1 MTTGRVERYRRSTR
15 WLHGSVYVAVLVLR
29 FTGVWRS
36 TRRESLAVESAG
48 RDAAH
53 PPARGV
59 GWALLVVVMWVVI
72 RIRGAVGFV
81 VEWLRFRRSDLTWFR
96 RWPAA
101 IVTGRFAWH
110 DGRFDPGSGS
120 PMSRWS

>member
-36 TRRESLAVESAG
+36 TRRGSLAMSQLAG
-48 RDAAH
+48 MPDTRRH
-53 PPARGV
+53 VGS

-81 VEWLRFRRSDLTWFR
+81 VESLRLRRSDLTWLR

-101 IVTGRFAWH
+101 VVTGRFAWH
-110 DGRFDPGSGS
+110 DGRFGSGS